1 MHSDVVIPH
10 LPEAVPQAEIADI
23 YVNQGQQVKVG
34 DHLFDV
40 ETDKV
45 VLEVVA
51 DVTGIIDEFNIS
63 QGDSVT
69 SGQVVMKI
77 RPQRDGEVPVE
88 AKNSVYP
95 EQRENTD
102 PLDVVVPILP
112 ESVAHGVISTIH
124 VHPGQQVQRE
134 QCLFD
139 VETDKVVLEVVAETN
154 GIVSDFTIA
163 PGHWVNS
170 GQVVMQLM
178 PQMFETSPE
187 PAGQIQQVAAMK
199 GEANPVVNTQESAGK
214 GVFTAGS
221 LLFGIIGLVLGV
233 LVTAVL
239 LG

>member
-1 MHSDVVIPH
+1 M
-10 LPEAVPQAEIADI
+10 PEAVPQAEIADI

-63 QGDSVT
+63 KDDSVT
-69 SGQVVMKI
+69 SRQVVMKI

-88 AKNSVYP
+88 AKNSVYL

-102 PLDVVVPILP
+102 PLDVIVPILP
-112 ESVAHGVISTIH
+112 ESVADGVISTIH
-124 VHPGQQVQRE
+124 VTPGQQVQRD
-134 QCLFD
+134 QGLFD
-139 VETDKVVLEVVAETN
+139 VETDKVILEVVAETS

-163 PGHWVNS
+163 QGHWVNS
-170 GQVVMQLM
+170 EQVVMQLT
-178 PQMFETSPE
+178 PQMFETPPE
-187 PAGQIQQVAAMK
+187 PAGQTQQVAAMK
-199 GEANPVVNTQESAGK
+199 GEANPVVNTQESTGK
-214 GVFTAGS
+214 GVFAPGS